1 MNSSAGAR
9 ARRSADARQWQLW
22 TAISLTDRAKRSIF
36 GASTLLLE
44 PKPRHENR
52 SPAQSERHA
61 SGHDAALFL
70 GGDRRLLLLLT
81 AAS

>member
-1 MNSSAGAR
+1 
-9 ARRSADARQWQLW
+9 
-22 TAISLTDRAKRSIF
+22 LTNRVDRSIF
-36 GASTLLLE
+36 AASKLLLE
-44 PKPRHENR
+44 PKPRYESR

-61 SGHDAALFL
+61 SVHDAALFL